1 MECFGSQTHLC
12 MSSRNL
18 RRIHY
23 WKHLILVANKAHSLL
38 VLDFQLILILGCHV
52 TFCQCYQLSKRNI
65 ALNEMQLHNLL
76 DVMSHSARWREV
88 VPLPLFKSGVRHLCN
103 SCKNIIFIYC
113 MTSLMLH
120 CFYLRK
126 PQPILKYATVEHFRP
141 SGKWRNF
148 RQF

>member
-1 MECFGSQTHLC
+1 MLWKSDTSVF

-18 RRIHY
+18 CRIHY

-38 VLDFQLILILGCHV
+38 VLDFQLILTLGCHV

-65 ALNEMQLHNLL
+65 ALNDMQLPNLL
-76 DVMSHSARWREV
+76 EVMSHSARWWEV

-103 SCKNIIFIYC
+103 LYKTVILIYNV
-113 MTSLMLH
+113 TSVMLD

-126 PQPILKYATVEHFRP
+126 SQPILKYVRARHFRQY
-141 SGKWRNF
+141 GKWRNF
-148 RQF
+148 SWF